1 MICFFFF
8 CGMVSYFLDKFIKGK
23 SYEEMTKFVLQTKTD
38 YLKEIFGL
46 ENGK

>member
-1 MICFFFF
+1 
-8 CGMVSYFLDKFIKGK
+8 MVSYFLDKFIKGK